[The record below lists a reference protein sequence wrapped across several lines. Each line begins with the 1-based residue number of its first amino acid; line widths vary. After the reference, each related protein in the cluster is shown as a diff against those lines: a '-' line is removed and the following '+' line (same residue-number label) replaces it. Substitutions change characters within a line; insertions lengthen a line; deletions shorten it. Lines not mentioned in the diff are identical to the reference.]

1 MNLVLV
7 KIEVIF
13 LIPASPL
20 NVALTP
26 IILAAAFI

>member
-7 KIEVIF
+7 KIEVI